1 MPLAGGKRYRGH
13 PVIRNQKMVSASH
26 DLMGGIVKQVFQIKF
41 QFQFRLQIIGKIG
54 FHQIN
59 GSGKIE
65 PVIPQVDQNHP
76 FFKRKRTGA
85 AVVKN
90 PESMIGEQRK
100 SQKISF
106 VCFFS
111 VRN

>member
-1 MPLAGGKRYRGH
+1 MVGIQNFNILIAEIMGVAVDKTEILPLHGVIFDAVAGGKRYLH
-13 PVIRNQKMVSASH
+13 PVIRNKKMVSASH

-76 FFKRKRTGA
+76 FFKR
-85 AVVKN
+85 
-90 PESMIGEQRK
+90 
-100 SQKISF
+100 
-106 VCFFS
+106 
-111 VRN
+111 